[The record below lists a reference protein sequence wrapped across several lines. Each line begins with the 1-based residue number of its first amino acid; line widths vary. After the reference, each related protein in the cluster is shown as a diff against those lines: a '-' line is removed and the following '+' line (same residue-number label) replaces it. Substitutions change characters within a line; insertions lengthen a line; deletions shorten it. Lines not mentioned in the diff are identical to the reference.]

1 MSTFLIIIMIAMVA
15 TALFDFIY
23 YSPRFKALE
32 EVEEK
37 LQ

>member
-1 MSTFLIIIMIAMVA
+1 MSIFLITIMIAVVGI
-15 TALFDFIY
+15 ALFDIIY

-32 EVEEK
+32 EAEEK